1 MDDDQVNSRIE
12 NNNVEEYL
20 NPNDTFLNLLILKL
34 LIIRY

>member
-12 NNNVEEYL
+12 NNNVEYL

>member
-20 NPNDTFLNLLILKL
+20 NPNDTSLNLLILKL

>member
-34 LIIRY
+34 LIIQY

>member
-1 MDDDQVNSRIE
+1 MNDDQVNSRIE

>member
-12 NNNVEEYL
+12 NNNAEEYL

>member
-34 LIIRY
+34 LIIRC

>member
-12 NNNVEEYL
+12 NNNIEEYL